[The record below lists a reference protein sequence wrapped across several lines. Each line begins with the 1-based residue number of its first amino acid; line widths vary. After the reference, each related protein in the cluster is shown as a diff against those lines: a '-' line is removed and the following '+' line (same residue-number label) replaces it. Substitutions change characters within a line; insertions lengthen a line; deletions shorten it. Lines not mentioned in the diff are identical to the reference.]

1 MAKFTQQEDDYI
13 RANYLLIPTTRISKL
28 MGRNESSARQRIKL
42 LGLSIPKHIIA
53 KFKADSYIK
62 KGATPPNKGKKQS
75 DYMTAEQIERTKATR
90 FTKGQLPHN
99 TKYDG
104 AERITKDGY
113 VEVRVSKGNYKLK
126 HRVEWEKVNPKISPN
141 HILTCKS
148 EDKTNCHPDN
158 WKMITRKEHV
168 INNSDHD
175 NPTDKRIASYIA
187 TTSKKLDRELQSIVL
202 QHPQIIDTKRTQLL
216 LNRKIKQQQHGQEQ
230 NTRS

>member
-1 MAKFTQQEDDYI
+1 MPKFTQQEDDYI
-13 RANYLLIPTTRISKL
+13 RANYLLIPTKRISKL
-28 MGRNESSARQRIKL
+28 LGRSESSARQHIKL

-90 FTKGQLPHN
+90 FKKGVLPHN

-113 VEVRVSKGNYKLK
+113 VEVRISKGVYKLK
-126 HRVEWEKVNPKISPN
+126 HRVEWEKVNPPIGDN
-141 HILTCKS
+141 ILTCKS

-158 WKMITRKEHV
+158 WKMITRAEHV

-187 TTSKKLDRELQSIVL
+187 TTSKKMDRELQAIVL

-216 LNRKIKQQQHGQEQ
+216 LNRKIKTLTTNQQQHG
-230 NTRS
+230 TK